1 MYIKLA
7 FSIGDCQVSRLG
19 DRLKELRGT
28 LSLVDVQ
35 KGTGLSRSGVSRY
48 EQGVNVP
55 EPNSLKKLAEYYAV
69 AYKELRKLYFEDIY
83 SDPEERSILL
93 EWAKE
98 IQE

>member
-1 MYIKLA
+1 
-7 FSIGDCQVSRLG
+7 VSRLG

-55 EPNSLKKLAEYYAV
+55 EPTNLKKLAEYYEV
-69 AYKELRKLYFEDIY
+69 TYKELRKLYFEDIY
-83 SDPEERSILL
+83 SDPEERKILL
-93 EWAKE
+93 EWVSE
-98 IQE
+98 I